1 MSVRF
6 RSVRSRGA
14 AAALA
19 AAWTLTL
26 FASLGGTLDPD
37 PVAAAGIS
45 VPIPLGEGSSPV
57 QLPPVK
63 ITVPSPSGDAPL
75 AEVGV
80 GEKGVSVATPTPPP
94 LPKAEVP
101 PTPTVPSVPPLP
113 PAEKIADPT
122 GSVPALPVGVASGG
136 SAGSGSSGQPG
147 AQARSASAG
156 AQAGGK
162 ALTRSGRASIKGVA
176 SAGKG
181 GGSGAEGTHGAGP
194 GGAPGGAV
202 GAAAGR
208 NGPKGSGKA
217 TGLPAAHREST
228 DPLSSFGRELPIP
241 LPVPDWSKPIIL
253 LLALLAIAFAVRWR
267 LASRRAGSLERRQ
280 DALLADIKVMQEALA
295 PEVPETLQGLG
306 LSIAY
311 RPAEGPAAGGDFYDV
326 FELGSERVAVI
337 LGDVAGHGH
346 DAVRQAAVTRF
357 TLRAFLKQTADP
369 RTALAHAG
377 HALSDPG
384 YGQMATVAMALFDS
398 ASGTLT
404 YALAGHPP
412 PLLIGLPAGDVPAS
426 CSAPPVGCELPTGSR
441 QRTVSLP
448 AGGRACFFSDGLIEA
463 RLSDAPVEGHADL
476 LGRDR
481 LAELFCG
488 LPAEAGADELLAA
501 VRAEAAATPD
511 DMAAC
516 ILTPH
521 VGTAGRVIDVEELEV
536 GRRALD
542 DGHLDA
548 YLGASGL
555 GAGEKARVLAEVDAR
570 LETEAG
576 ALLLVDRSGG
586 DEIEVSVRGCGERR
600 APSVPPSGP
609 PSLLRA

>member
-19 AAWTLTL
+19 AAWTLAL
-26 FASLGGTLDPD
+26 FASLCGTLDPD

-63 ITVPSPSGDAPL
+63 TTVPSPSGGAPL

-80 GEKGVSVATPTPPP
+80 GEKGVSVTTPAPPP

-113 PAEKIADPT
+113 PAEKIPDPT

-136 SAGSGSSGQPG
+136 SAGSGSTGQPG

-194 GGAPGGAV
+194 GGAPGGA
-202 GAAAGR
+202 AAGR
-208 NGPKGSGKA
+208 NGPKGSGNA
-217 TGLPAAHREST
+217 TGLPAAHRESA

-369 RTALAHAG
+369 RTALALAG

-398 ASGTLT
+398 ARGTLT

-521 VGTAGRVIDVEELEV
+521 VASAGRVIDVEELEV
-536 GRRALD
+536 GRHALD

-548 YLGASGL
+548 YLSASGL

-570 LETEAG
+570 LETDAG

-586 DEIEVSVRGCGERR
+586 DEIEVSVRGSGERR

>member
-6 RSVRSRGA
+6 RSIWSRGA

-19 AAWTLTL
+19 SAWILAL

-37 PVAAAGIS
+37 PVAAAGVS

-63 ITVPSPSGDAPL
+63 VTVPSPSGGAPL

-80 GEKGVSVATPTPPP
+80 GEKGLSVTTPAPPP

-113 PAEKIADPT
+113 PAEKIPDPT
-122 GSVPALPVGVASGG
+122 GGVPILPVGVSSGG
-136 SAGSGSSGQPG
+136 SSGSGSPGQPG
-147 AQARSASAG
+147 AQARSAGAGG

-162 ALTRSGRASIKGVA
+162 APARGRKASSGA
-176 SAGKG
+176 SAAKG
-181 GGSGAEGTHGAGP
+181 GRPGAEGSHGAGP
-194 GGAPGGAV
+194 GGAPGGA
-202 GAAAGR
+202 GAAAAAGG
-208 NGPKGSGKA
+208 GPKGSGNVSGV
-217 TGLPAAHREST
+217 TAAHRESA
-228 DPLSSFGRELPIP
+228 DPLSSLGRELSIP

-267 LASRRAGSLERRQ
+267 LATRRAGSLERRQ

-306 LSIAY
+306 LSVAY

-326 FELGSERVAVI
+326 FELGSDRVAVI

-346 DAVRQAAVTRF
+346 DAVRQAALTRF
-357 TLRAFLKQTADP
+357 TLRAFLKQSGDP
-369 RTALAHAG
+369 RTALALAG

-384 YGQMATVAMALFDS
+384 CGQLATVAMAVFDS
-398 ASGTLT
+398 ARGTLT

-426 CSAPPVGCELPTGSR
+426 CSSPPVGCELPTGSR

-463 RLSDAPVEGHADL
+463 RLSDEPVEGHADL
-476 LGRDR
+476 LGRER
-481 LAELFCG
+481 LAELFCA

-501 VRAEAAATPD
+501 VRSEAAATPD

-516 ILTPH
+516 VLTPH
-521 VGTAGRVIDVEELEV
+521 VRSAGRVIDVEELEV
-536 GRRALD
+536 GRRALE

-548 YLGASGL
+548 YLSASGL

-570 LETEAG
+570 LETDAG

-586 DEIEVSVRGCGERR
+586 DEIEVSVRACREQR
-600 APSVPPSGP
+600 APSVPPSGL
-609 PSLLRA
+609 PSLLQA